1 MTFPP
6 GIPSVD
12 PVEAERRMREG
23 DVDGRR
29 PLLVDVRNLDEFVD
43 VRVAGARFIPLP
55 EFGTRFEELP
65 TDRPLFLFCH
75 SGSRS
80 AAATAHLVRLG
91 RTDVS
96 NVVGG
101 IVGWSRA
108 GLPLVRGSLQPGE
121 GQP

>member
-12 PVEAERRMREG
+12 PVEAEQRLHEG
-23 DVDGRR
+23 DPDGRR
-29 PLLVDVRNLDEFVD
+29 PLLVDVRNLDEFVEA
-43 VRVAGARFIPLP
+43 RVAGARFIPLP
-55 EFGTRFEELP
+55 EFGARFGELP

-96 NVVGG
+96 NVTGG
-101 IVGWSRA
+101 IVAWSQAR
-108 GLPLVRGSLQPGE
+108 LPLVKGPLEPGE
-121 GQP
+121 GG